1 MRRSPAGAKRLLVA
15 ALLAVCVGCGAPP
28 WREATLYDDLGAEA
42 GIARIVSAPVERLAG
57 DARIAHFFGPAHFD
71 RSDFDRIERGLSL
84 QLCQLADGPCRYD
97 GGSMRDVHRDLGIRE
112 ADFDALV
119 EDLQLAMDLVGVSYS
134 VQFRLLARLAPLRR
148 EIVEGDPCG
157 PFAWS
162 KESRTR
168 CAARR
173 TLPSEAGAR

>member
-1 MRRSPAGAKRLLVA
+1 MLRRL
-15 ALLAVCVGCGAPP
+15 LLAVLLGASLGCGAPP

-42 GIARIVSAPVERLAG
+42 GIARIVSAFLDRLAG
-57 DARIAHFFGPAHFD
+57 DARIAHFFDQTNLDRFERLLSEHF
-71 RSDFDRIERGLSL
+71 
-84 QLCQLADGPCRYD
+84 CQIADGPCRYSGD
-97 GGSMRDVHRDLGIRE
+97 SMNDVHRGLGIRE

-119 EDLQLAMDLVGVSYS
+119 EDLQLAMDHVGISYA

-162 KESRTR
+162 RESRTR
-168 CAARR
+168 CAAR
-173 TLPSEAGAR
+173 EALRGP